1 MKNNKKTEP
10 KGGSR
15 TCKTTQTEQSPLSA
29 GRPTGMTLQMRLQGR
44 LYEAGFNSKAN
55 TRMQWLGRFN
65 ASLMTHVLELKFS
78 KRLLLYR
85 LAIPNPSCIW

>member
-1 MKNNKKTEP
+1 MKNNKGAALAKPP
-10 KGGSR
+10 KR
-15 TCKTTQTEQSPLSA
+15 NRAPCP
-29 GRPTGMTLQMRLQGR
+29 PPVGMTLQMRLQGR

-55 TRMQWLGRFN
+55 TRMQGLGRFN

-78 KRLLLYR
+78 ERLLLYR